1 MKLKVSSKLGSLIEI
16 MQKFLARK
24 NGSVKQVVVK
34 NEGNLRRPI
43 DGVSEELNKRKSI
56 SFDETEKRNIL
67 EELALVQNQLERAH
81 VVFNFQTNLDLIE
94 SSIYYIEAL
103 ESKYSYLLKK
113 AKEMRLNCVLK

>member
-1 MKLKVSSKLGSLIEI
+1 MKLKVSSKLGSLIEV

-24 NGSVKQVVVK
+24 NGSVKQVGVK

-43 DGVSEELNKRKSI
+43 DGVSEELNKRKSR